1 MKDEVIK
8 KLIDYIDGSKDFL
21 LDQAPQMFKEMIKYE
36 YLVSILEAIFFL
48 ILISSAIYIL
58 YLSIT
63 NPARDK
69 YDSRSYENLL
79 GIVIPSIL
87 IVPLILGFWNGMTTA
102 IQIKMAP
109 KYFLLEKI
117 LEKGKE

>member
-21 LDQAPQMFKEMIKYE
+21 LDQAPQIFKEMIKYE
-36 YLVSILEAIFFL
+36 YLISILETVLFI
-48 ILISSAIYIL
+48 ILLSATLYIL
-58 YLSIT
+58 YVSFT

-79 GIVIPSIL
+79 GIIIPLML
-87 IVPLILGFWNGMTTA
+87 IIPLILGFWNAMTTA

-109 KYFLLEKI
+109 KYFLLEKV